1 MKKGEIAKKIILAVA
16 AAGEAGGLALTL
28 ANIPGL
34 GASIQ
39 PFIKWYK
46 NQDKYGRYRIRKTFT
61 KLRRQNLIEMK
72 EDENGKMKI
81 NLTDAGKIKTLQYQF
96 EDIKIEPQK
105 KWDKKWRLIILNIPR
120 SRQKIRYI
128 FRTKLKKLGFY
139 KLQNNAW
146 LYPYECRN
154 EINLIAEFLNIGI
167 YITTADVSYFDN
179 EDSIKQSFNLY

>member
-16 AAGEAGGLALTL
+16 TAEEAGGLALTL

-61 KLRRQNLIEMK
+61 KLRRQGLIEMK
-72 EDENGKMKI
+72 ENENGKTKI
-81 NLTDAGKIKTLQYQF
+81 LLTDTGRKKTFQYQF
-96 EDIKIEPQK
+96 ENLTIEPQK
-105 KWDKKWRLIILNIPR
+105 KWDKKWRLIIFNIPR
-120 SRQKIRYI
+120 DRQKIRYI

-146 LYPYECRN
+146 LYPYECRQ
-154 EINLIAEFLNIGI
+154 EINFIAEFLNIKS
-167 YITTADVSYFDN
+167 YITTAEVNHFDAEN
-179 EDSIKQSFNLY
+179 TVKQNFNL